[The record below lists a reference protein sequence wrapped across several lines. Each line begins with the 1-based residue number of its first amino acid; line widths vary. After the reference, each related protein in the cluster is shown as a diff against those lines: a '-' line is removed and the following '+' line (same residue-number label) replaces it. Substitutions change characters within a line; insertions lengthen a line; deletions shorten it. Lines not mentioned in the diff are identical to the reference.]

1 MTGTRVFSCDEM
13 KVGNQSVQCMSIQSY
28 DYEPDY
34 APAGKM
40 ILQTNF
46 SQSEADY
53 KYWENIYT
61 DKIVYEK
68 KKTEIAEQAL
78 KRVVKE
84 YPFLEGKIHVI
95 DVWSPMTY
103 TRYCNSYR
111 GAYMSFVTTEQA
123 KSITVPGVVKELD
136 NVLLASQWLMG
147 PGGLPTA
154 AAMGKFAAWRI
165 IKRENRE

>member
-1 MTGTRVFSCDEM
+1 
-13 KVGNQSVQCMSIQSY
+13 
-28 DYEPDY
+28 
-34 APAGKM
+34 M

-61 DKIVYEK
+61 DNTVYE

-95 DVWSPMTY
+95 DVWSPMSY
-103 TRYCNSYR
+103 ARYCNSYR
-111 GAYMSFVTTEQA
+111 GAYMSFVTTKQA

-136 NVLLASQWLMG
+136 NMLLASRWLMG
-147 PGGLPTA
+147 SSGLPTA
-154 AAMGKFAAWRI
+154 EAMGKFAV
-165 IKRENRE
+165 